1 MVVLEYIWLDGDGL
15 LRSKIRCD
23 SSLSLRSHHRS
34 PAAIPD
40 WNYDGSSTGQADG
53 SESEIILK
61 PCAVYG
67 RPYSRGS
74 AVSSDGVL
82 VLCDTWKRIWDS
94 DKSNS
99 RLVPALYNHRNAAVG
114 IFDNSVIK
122 NEQPWF
128 GLEQEYF
135 LKPRSCA
142 SLDEFSAQIQERSQL
157 AEGQF
162 YCGVGS
168 GGIVCAERKLAEE
181 HMHMCIV
188 AGINISGINAEVAPS
203 QWEFQVGP
211 CVGIDAA
218 DQLWVARYL
227 LIKTAE
233 KYDFDVVFT
242 PKLAAPSSDGGG
254 VCVAVNGSGCHAN
267 FSTNTMRQPMG
278 ADGEYCSGDGIRE
291 DVMVIIDKLAARHGD
306 HMAVY
311 GLGNDMRMTGGCETS
326 SYDKFSYGVGDRGAS
341 VRIPNDLLLNGCGY
355 IEDRRPAANCD
366 PYMVT
371 SVLAS
376 TAILASTDAH

>member
-1 MVVLEYIWLDGDGL
+1 MVVLEYIWLDGDGG

-23 SSLSLRSHHRS
+23 STLSLRHHKY

-40 WNYDGSSTGQADG
+40 WNFDGSSTGQADG

-74 AVSSDGVL
+74 AVGSEGVL
-82 VLCDTWKRIWDS
+82 VLCDTWKRVWDS

-142 SLDEFSAQIQERSQL
+142 SMDEFSAQIQERSRL

-181 HMHMCIV
+181 HMQMCIV
-188 AGINISGINAEVAPS
+188 AGITISGINAEVAPS

-242 PKLAAPSSDGGG
+242 PKLPTPFSYSGED
-254 VCVAVNGSGCHAN
+254 VRVMKVNGSGCHAN
-267 FSTNTMRQPMG
+267 FSTETMRNPV
-278 ADGEYCSGDGIRE
+278 DGIDCRDNAIRE
-291 DVMVIIDKLAARHGD
+291 DVMVIIDKLAARHSD

-326 SYDKFSYGVGDRGAS
+326 SFDTFSYGVGDRGAS
-341 VRIPNDLLLNGCGY
+341 VRIPNDLVLNGCGY
-355 IEDRRPAANCD
+355 IEDRRPGANCD

-376 TAILASTDAH
+376 TAILDSAETQ